1 MNLDVLVFAAHPDD
15 AELGMGGT
23 IIKLITS
30 GKKIGLVDLTKAELS
45 TRGNVKLREKEA
57 EKAAKLMKLSFREN
71 LGIPDGDISLSDSNL
86 RKVIVTLR
94 EYQPKIIFAPYLN
107 DRHPDHIDASVLIKR
122 AMFKSGLTKYE
133 SSFKGKKQP
142 AYRPA
147 ILLYYMQTYTF
158 IPTFVVDISSTFK
171 DKMKAVMAFK
181 SQFYTSG
188 KKEPSTFISSKNF
201 ISYVEARAEY
211 YGFGIGKKYGEPF
224 FCEESIEYNFT
235 ELLNK

>member
-57 EKAAKLMKLSFREN
+57 DEAAKLMKLSFREN

-147 ILLYYMQTYTF
+147 KLFYYMQTYTF

-181 SQFYTSG
+181 SQFYTSE

>member
-57 EKAAKLMKLSFREN
+57 EEAAKLMKLSFREN

-94 EYQPKIIFAPYLN
+94 KYQPKIIFAPYLN

-147 ILLYYMQTYTF
+147 KLFYYMQTYTF

-181 SQFYTSG
+181 SQFYTSE

>member
-1 MNLDVLVFAAHPDD
+1 MNLDALVFAAHPDD

-71 LGIPDGDISLSDSNL
+71 LGIPDGGISLSDSNL

-147 ILLYYMQTYTF
+147 KLFYYMQTYTF

-181 SQFYTSG
+181 SQFYTSE

-211 YGFGIGKKYGEPF
+211 YGFGIGKKCGEPF

>member
-23 IIKLITS
+23 ILKLITS
-30 GKKIGLVDLTKAELS
+30 GKKIGLIDLTKAELS

-57 EKAAKLMKLSFREN
+57 DEAAKLMKLSFREN
-71 LGIPDGDISLSDSNL
+71 LGIPDGDISRSDSNL

-94 EYQPKIIFAPYLN
+94 KYQPKIIFAPYLN

-147 ILLYYMQTYTF
+147 KLFYYMQTYTF

-181 SQFYTSG
+181 SQFYTSE

-211 YGFGIGKKYGEPF
+211 YGFCIGKKYGEPF

>member
-30 GKKIGLVDLTKAELS
+30 GKKIGLIDLTKAELS

-107 DRHPDHIDASVLIKR
+107 DRHPDHIDASVLIKQ

-147 ILLYYMQTYTF
+147 KLFYYMQTYTF

>member
-57 EKAAKLMKLSFREN
+57 DEAAKLMKLSFREN

-147 ILLYYMQTYTF
+147 KLFYYMQTYTF

>member
-45 TRGNVKLREKEA
+45 TRGNVKLREKEVK
-57 EKAAKLMKLSFREN
+57 EAAKLMKLSFREN
-71 LGIPDGDISLSDSNL
+71 LDIPDGDISLSDSNL

-107 DRHPDHIDASVLIKR
+107 DRHPDHIDASILIKR

-147 ILLYYMQTYTF
+147 KLFYYMQTYTF

-181 SQFYTSG
+181 SQFYTSE

>member
-1 MNLDVLVFAAHPDD
+1 MNLDALVFAAHPDD

-147 ILLYYMQTYTF
+147 KLFYYMQTYTF

-224 FCEESIEYNFT
+224 YCEEAIEYNFNN
-235 ELLNK
+235 LLD

>member
-57 EKAAKLMKLSFREN
+57 DEAAKLMKLSFREN

-94 EYQPKIIFAPYLN
+94 KYQPKIIFAPYLN
-107 DRHPDHIDASVLIKR
+107 DRHPDHIGASVLIKQ

-147 ILLYYMQTYTF
+147 KLFYYMQTYTF

-181 SQFYTSG
+181 SQFYTSE

-224 FCEESIEYNFT
+224 FCEESIEYNFS

>member
-30 GKKIGLVDLTKAELS
+30 GKKIGLIDLTKAELS

-57 EKAAKLMKLSFREN
+57 DEAAKLMKLSFREN

-94 EYQPKIIFAPYLN
+94 KYQPKIIFAPYLN

-142 AYRPA
+142 AYRPVK
-147 ILLYYMQTYTF
+147 LFYYMQTYTF

-171 DKMKAVMAFK
+171 SKMEAVMAFK
-181 SQFYTSG
+181 SQFYTSE

-224 FCEESIEYNFT
+224 FCEESIEYNFS

>member
-1 MNLDVLVFAAHPDD
+1 MNIDVLVFAAHPDD

-57 EKAAKLMKLSFREN
+57 EEAAKLMKLSFREN

-107 DRHPDHIDASVLIKR
+107 DRHPDHIDASILIKR

-147 ILLYYMQTYTF
+147 KLFYYMQTYTF
-158 IPTFVVDISSTFK
+158 TPTFVVDISSTFN

-181 SQFYTSG
+181 SQFYTSE

-224 FCEESIEYNFT
+224 YCEEAIEYNFNN
-235 ELLNK
+235 LLD

>member
-1 MNLDVLVFAAHPDD
+1 MNLDALVFAAHPDD

-147 ILLYYMQTYTF
+147 KLFYYMQTYTF

>member
-86 RKVIVTLR
+86 RKVIITLR
-94 EYQPKIIFAPYLN
+94 EHQPKIIFAPYLN
-107 DRHPDHIDASVLIKR
+107 DRHPDHIDASILIKQ

-142 AYRPA
+142 AYRPVK
-147 ILLYYMQTYTF
+147 LFYYMQTYTF

-181 SQFYTSG
+181 SQFYTSE

>member
-71 LGIPDGDISLSDSNL
+71 LGIPDGDICLSDSNL

-147 ILLYYMQTYTF
+147 KLFYYMQTYTF

>member
-57 EKAAKLMKLSFREN
+57 DEAAKLMKLSFREN

-94 EYQPKIIFAPYLN
+94 KYQPKIIFAPYLN

-147 ILLYYMQTYTF
+147 KLFYYMQTYTF

-181 SQFYTSG
+181 SQFYTSE

-224 FCEESIEYNFT
+224 FCEESIEYNFS

>member
-57 EKAAKLMKLSFREN
+57 DEAAKLMKLSFREN

-94 EYQPKIIFAPYLN
+94 KYQPKIIFAPYLN
-107 DRHPDHIDASVLIKR
+107 DRYPDHIDASVLIKR

-147 ILLYYMQTYTF
+147 KLFYYMQTYTF

-181 SQFYTSG
+181 SQFYTSE

-224 FCEESIEYNFT
+224 FCEESIEYNFS

>member
-1 MNLDVLVFAAHPDD
+1 MILDALVFAAHPDD

-107 DRHPDHIDASVLIKR
+107 DRHPDHIDASVLIKQ

-147 ILLYYMQTYTF
+147 KLFYYMQTYTF

-201 ISYVEARAEY
+201 ISYVKARAEN

-224 FCEESIEYNFT
+224 YCEEAIEYDFNN
-235 ELLNK
+235 LLD

>member
-57 EKAAKLMKLSFREN
+57 DEAAKLMKLSFREN

-142 AYRPA
+142 AYRPVK
-147 ILLYYMQTYTF
+147 LFYYMQTYTF

-171 DKMKAVMAFK
+171 SKMEAVMAFK
-181 SQFYTSG
+181 SQFYTSE